1 MPLLLTPTTLQ
12 ISISMKS
19 HMWWQNWCWKSKT
32 FRFAHRQIIL
42 MTYNTSYDAI
52 QAKYRPL
59 TPSRNET
66 IPFFSH
72 PYPFIPHTHN
82 PTDLYQW
89 NHMWWQDWC
98 WKSKTFRF
106 AHRQIISMTYN
117 TSYDAIQAKHR
128 TQTPNTNQ
136 TIAFFSYGYL
146 FTPHTQYPIDLNWWK
161 VAYDDKINDEN
172 QILFVSFID
181 KWYIWLIVYLE
192 IQCKPNIEL

>member
-1 MPLLLTPTTLQ
+1 MKMKSMLNIKNFSFRSQTNGIDDLEYILRHNTSQTSTSNSKYKRNWSFSHSYICLYFSHPQPYRSL
-12 ISISMKS
+12 SMKS

-89 NHMWWQDWC
+89 
-98 WKSKTFRF
+98 
-106 AHRQIISMTYN
+106 
-117 TSYDAIQAKHR
+117 
-128 TQTPNTNQ
+128 
-136 TIAFFSYGYL
+136 
-146 FTPHTQYPIDLNWWK
+146 K
-161 VAYDDKINDEN
+161 VTCDDKIDAEN
-172 QILFVSFID
+172 QKLFVSLTD
-181 KWYIWLIVYLE
+181 KSYWWLIIHLMM
-192 IQCKPNIEL
+192 QFKPNIDL